1 MASTKKYTTIN
12 CSDKE
17 LNIRDTQIAEISA

>member
-1 MASTKKYTTIN
+1 MASTKKYTIIN

-17 LNIRDTQIAEISA
+17 LNIRDTQIDGD